1 MMLRRANPG
10 MMMLAPLVLQ
20 VPAVVVDNSY
30 PVLQTEH
37 VVPAR
42 LQTSQF
48 DGHATQAFEAVPVV
62 NPFIHWTQC
71 PGLAA

>member
-10 MMMLAPLVLQ
+10 MMMLAPLAVQ
-20 VPAVVVDNSY
+20 VPVVVVDIVY
-30 PVLQTEH
+30 PVAQTEH
-37 VVPAR
+37 TSAVV
-42 LQTSQF
+42 QTSQF

-62 NPFIHWTQC
+62 KSPVHSTQC

>member
-10 MMMLAPLVLQ
+10 MMMLAPLALQ

-30 PVLQTEH
+30 PLLQTEH
-37 VVPAR
+37 TVPAT

-48 DGHATQAFEAVPVV
+48 DGHATQAFVV
-62 NPFIHWTQC
+62 VVVKSSEHSTQC

>member
-1 MMLRRANPG
+1 
-10 MMMLAPLVLQ
+10 LQ
-20 VPAVVVDNSY
+20 VPVVVVDNSY

-48 DGHATQAFEAVPVV
+48 DGHATQAFEAVWV
-62 NPFIHWTQC
+62 NEPIHWTQC